1 MFRLSWGV
9 LMILINFLKKNKWNI
24 IAVLIFFIICVYDAY
39 NKNIIAST
47 SSLLCAILWL
57 ISCLKKKY
65 SFLGGIALISYA
77 VFILIIRADLWPGA
91 VACIVIGLFILFFYL
106 KKLKKQ

>member
-1 MFRLSWGV
+1 MRY
-9 LMILINFLKKNKWNI
+9 KDKNVAEK

-57 ISCLKKKY
+57 ISCLKKQCF
-65 SFLGGIALISYA
+65 FLEGIAIILYA
-77 VFILIIRADLWPGA
+77 IFILIIRIDLWPGA

>member
-1 MFRLSWGV
+1 
-9 LMILINFLKKNKWNI
+9 MILIDFLKKNKWNI
-24 IAVLIFFIICVYDAY
+24 TAVLIFF
-39 NKNIIAST
+39 IIAST

-57 ISCLKKKY
+57 IDCLKKQY
-65 SFLGGIALISYA
+65 FFLEGIAIILYA
-77 VFILIIRADLWPGA
+77 IFILIIRADLWPGA

>member
-1 MFRLSWGV
+1 
-9 LMILINFLKKNKWNI
+9 MILINFLKKNKWNI
-24 IAVLIFFIICVYDAY
+24 IEVLIFFIICVYCAY

-57 ISCLKKKY
+57 ISCLKKQCF
-65 SFLGGIALISYA
+65 FLEGIAIILYA
-77 VFILIIRADLWPGA
+77 IFILIIRIDLWPGA
-91 VACIVIGLFILFFYL
+91 LACIVIGLFILYLYL

>member
-1 MFRLSWGV
+1 
-9 LMILINFLKKNKWNI
+9 MILIDFLKKNKWNI
-24 IAVLIFFIICVYDAY
+24 IAILIFFILIVYYAY

-47 SSLLCAILWL
+47 SSLLYAILWL

-65 SFLGGIALISYA
+65 FFLEGIAIILYA
-77 VFILIIRADLWPGA
+77 IFILVIRIDLWPGA
-91 VACIVIGLFILFFYL
+91 LACIVIGLFILVFYL

>member
-1 MFRLSWGV
+1 
-9 LMILINFLKKNKWNI
+9 MILINFLKKNKWNI
-24 IAVLIFFIICVYDAY
+24 IEVLIFFIICVYCAY

-57 ISCLKKKY
+57 ISCLKKLCF
-65 SFLGGIALISYA
+65 FLEGIAIILYA
-77 VFILIIRADLWPGA
+77 IFILIIRIDLWPGA
-91 VACIVIGLFILFFYL
+91 LACIVIGLFILFFYL

>member
-1 MFRLSWGV
+1 
-9 LMILINFLKKNKWNI
+9 MILIDFLKKNKWNI
-24 IAVLIFFIICVYDAY
+24 IAILIFFGLCIYYAYD
-39 NKNIIAST
+39 KNIVMASD
-47 SSLLCAILWL
+47 SLLGAIIWL

-77 VFILIIRADLWPGA
+77 IFILIIRIDLWPGA
-91 VACIVIGLFILFFYL
+91 LACIVIGLFILFFYL

>member
-1 MFRLSWGV
+1 
-9 LMILINFLKKNKWNI
+9 MILINFLKKNKWNI
-24 IAVLIFFIICVYDAY
+24 IEVLIFFIICVYCAY

-57 ISCLKKKY
+57 ISCLKKQCL
-65 SFLGGIALISYA
+65 FLEGIAIILYA
-77 VFILIIRADLWPGA
+77 IFILIIRIDLWPGA
-91 VACIVIGLFILFFYL
+91 LACIVIGLFILFFYL

>member
-1 MFRLSWGV
+1 MTMTEF
-9 LMILINFLKKNKWNI
+9 IKKNKWNI
-24 IAVLIFFIICVYDAY
+24 IAILIFFGLCIYYVYD
-39 NKNIIAST
+39 KNIVMASD
-47 SSLLCAILWL
+47 SLLGAIIWL

-91 VACIVIGLFILFFYL
+91 VACIVGLLILFFYR
-106 KKLKKQ
+106 KKSQNG

>member
-1 MFRLSWGV
+1 MT
-9 LMILINFLKKNKWNI
+9 LINFLKKNKWNI
-24 IAVLIFFIICVYDAY
+24 IEVLIFFIICVYCAY

-57 ISCLKKKY
+57 ISCLKKQCF
-65 SFLGGIALISYA
+65 FLEGIAIILYA
-77 VFILIIRADLWPGA
+77 IFILIIRIDLWPGA
-91 VACIVIGLFILFFYL
+91 LACIVIGLFILFFYL

>member
-1 MFRLSWGV
+1 
-9 LMILINFLKKNKWNI
+9 MILINFLKKNKWNI
-24 IAVLIFFIICVYDAY
+24 IEVLIFFIICVYCAY

-57 ISCLKKKY
+57 ISCLKNQY
-65 SFLGGIALISYA
+65 FFLEGIALISYA

-91 VACIVIGLFILFFYL
+91 IACIVIGLFILFFYL

>member
-1 MFRLSWGV
+1 
-9 LMILINFLKKNKWNI
+9 MILINFLKKNKWNI
-24 IAVLIFFIICVYDAY
+24 IEVLIFFIICVYCAY

-57 ISCLKKKY
+57 ISCLKKQCF
-65 SFLGGIALISYA
+65 FLEGIAIILYA
-77 VFILIIRADLWPGA
+77 IFILIIRIDLWLGA
-91 VACIVIGLFILFFYL
+91 LACIVIGLFILFFYL

>member
-1 MFRLSWGV
+1 
-9 LMILINFLKKNKWNI
+9 MILINFLKKNKLNI
-24 IAVLIFFIICVYDAY
+24 IEVLIFFIICVYCAY

-57 ISCLKKKY
+57 ISCLKKQCF
-65 SFLGGIALISYA
+65 FLEGIEIILYA
-77 VFILIIRADLWPGA
+77 IFILIIRIDLWPGA
-91 VACIVIGLFILFFYL
+91 LACIVIGLFILFFYL

>member
-1 MFRLSWGV
+1 
-9 LMILINFLKKNKWNI
+9 MILINFLKKHKWNI
-24 IAVLIFFIICVYDAY
+24 IEVLIFFIICVYCAY

-57 ISCLKKKY
+57 ISCLKKQCF
-65 SFLGGIALISYA
+65 FLEGIAIILYA
-77 VFILIIRADLWPGA
+77 IFILIIRIDLWPGA
-91 VACIVIGLFILFFYL
+91 LACIVIGLFILFFYL

>member
-1 MFRLSWGV
+1 
-9 LMILINFLKKNKWNI
+9 MILINFLKKNKWNI
-24 IAVLIFFIICVYDAY
+24 IEVLIFFIICVYCAY

-57 ISCLKKKY
+57 ISCLKKQCF
-65 SFLGGIALISYA
+65 FLEGIAIILYA
-77 VFILIIRADLWPGA
+77 IFILIIRIDLWPGA
-91 VACIVIGLFILFFYL
+91 SACLVIGLFILFFYL

>member
-1 MFRLSWGV
+1 MDISG
-9 LMILINFLKKNKWNI
+9 KNKWNI
-24 IAVLIFFIICVYDAY
+24 IEVLIFFIICVYCAY

-57 ISCLKKKY
+57 ISCLKKQY
-65 SFLGGIALISYA
+65 FFLEGIAIILYA
-77 VFILIIRADLWPGA
+77 IFILIIRIDLWLGA
-91 VACIVIGLFILFFYL
+91 LACIVIGLFILFFYL

>member
-1 MFRLSWGV
+1 
-9 LMILINFLKKNKWNI
+9 MILINFLKKNKWDI
-24 IAVLIFFIICVYDAY
+24 IEVLIFFIICVYCAY

-57 ISCLKKKY
+57 ISCLKKQCF
-65 SFLGGIALISYA
+65 FLEGIAIILYA
-77 VFILIIRADLWPGA
+77 IFILIIRIDLWPGA
-91 VACIVIGLFILFFYL
+91 LACIVIGLFILFFYL

>member
-1 MFRLSWGV
+1 
-9 LMILINFLKKNKWNI
+9 MILIDFLKMYKWNI
-24 IAVLIFFIICVYDAY
+24 TAVLIFFIICVYDAY

-57 ISCLKKKY
+57 IDCLKKQY
-65 SFLGGIALISYA
+65 FFLEGIAIILYA
-77 VFILIIRADLWPGA
+77 IFILIIRADLWPGA